1 MRILIVEDEVKIRR
15 GLAALIAKQTDNE
28 IVGEAKNGREGLEL
42 ILHVNPDLVIT
53 DVRMP
58 EMDGLEMLEALSER
72 QIKVHCVILSG
83 YSEFEYAK
91 KAIRYGVDDYLLKPL
106 APEDIIGLLNKI
118 RVKLE
123 QESKQQNDIVQRI
136 LRDRLFGTAQ
146 DTDVQAD
153 MAELNMEPDR
163 AYYLLAGYG
172 WDTLP
177 AERREWQ
184 SRILMSESRR
194 KYVDMHCCLFDEMR
208 ELVCILPEEA
218 ASAYQDEL
226 SWYIQRTEKKW
237 IWAGAVIPAFDRLH
251 ETMELL
257 HTLYLYSPGGAVIVT
272 EEDMANFSPEP
283 FVYPDDLEGKLRAAF
298 YHEDIRLLEQYL
310 AEFQNVMWKKPF
322 SPQQV
327 KDSYVRL
334 VHRMLHWI
342 EDAGKNTYEKLEP
355 LHYANKISRVYRR
368 EEMNRILEEILHEL
382 KCGMEHKEDI
392 SNYAIKKAIAYIR
405 MHYAENISLEEIA
418 DRLDITPEYLS
429 TLFNREVGINFSG
442 FLRDFRLSHAKRL
455 LKGTDK
461 KVYEI
466 AQEVGYP
473 DSKYFNR
480 VFKENV
486 GVSPRE
492 FRQI

>member
-28 IVGEAKNGREGLEL
+28 IVGEAKNGKEGLAL
-42 ILHVNPDLVIT
+42 ILRTNPDLVIT

-58 EMDGLEMLEALSER
+58 EMDGLEMLEALTER
-72 QIKVHCVILSG
+72 QLKIHCVILSG

-118 RVKLE
+118 HVKLA
-123 QESKQQNDIVQRI
+123 QESKQQSDIAQRI
-136 LRDRLFGTAQ
+136 LWNRLYGVSQ
-146 DTDVQAD
+146 DGDVSAD
-153 MAELNMEPDR
+153 MAELNMESNR
-163 AYYLLAGYG
+163 SYCLLSGYG

-177 AERREWQ
+177 AERREWLD
-184 SRILMSESRR
+184 RILMSESKRR
-194 KYVDMHCCLFDEMR
+194 YADMHCCLFDETR

-218 ASAYQDEL
+218 IPTYQSEL
-226 SWYIQRTEKKW
+226 SWYVRRTDKKW
-237 IWAGAVIPAFDRLH
+237 IWAMASIPAFDRLH
-251 ETMELL
+251 ETMELI
-257 HTLYLYSPGGAVIVT
+257 HTLYLYNQKESLIVT
-272 EEDMANFSPEP
+272 EADITDFPAESFI
-283 FVYPDDLEGKLRAAF
+283 YPDDLDGKLRAAL
-298 YHEDIRLLEQYL
+298 YREDIKLLEQYL
-310 AEFQNVMWKKPF
+310 AEFQSSLWKKPF
-322 SPQQV
+322 LPQQI
-327 KDSYVRL
+327 KDAYVRL

-355 LHYANKISRVYRR
+355 LHYANKISRVYTRR
-368 EEMNRILEEILHEL
+368 EMDCILEEILHEL
-382 KCGMEHKEDI
+382 KKEMEHKEDI
-392 SNYAIKKAIAYIR
+392 SNYAIKRAIAYIR

-418 DRLDITPEYLS
+418 DKLDITPEYLS

>member
-42 ILHVNPDLVIT
+42 VLRTNPDLVIT

-58 EMDGLEMLEALSER
+58 EMDGLEMIEALQE
-72 QIKVHCVILSG
+72 KGVKAHCVILSG

-106 APEDIIGLLNKI
+106 APEDILGLLDQMQEK
-118 RVKLE
+118 VE
-123 QESKQQNDIVQRI
+123 QESRQLSDTARRI
-136 LRDRLFGTAQ
+136 LLNRLSGTAQ
-146 DTDVQAD
+146 EGDAEAD
-153 MAELNMEPDR
+153 FAALKVKRDR

-172 WDTLP
+172 WDTMP
-177 AERREWQ
+177 AERREWME
-184 SRILMSESRR
+184 RVRMAESR
-194 KYVDMHCCLFDEMR
+194 KDYPDMHCCLFDETR
-208 ELVCILPEEA
+208 ELVCMMPGEA
-218 ASAYQDEL
+218 VEAFLKEIR
-226 SWYIQRTEKKW
+226 WYMERTGGKW
-237 IWAGAVIPAFDRLH
+237 AWALALVRDLNCLN
-251 ETMELL
+251 ETMRQIR
-257 HTLYLYSPGGAVIVT
+257 TMYLYSQRSGQVVREAELDGFQA
-272 EEDMANFSPEP
+272 EP
-283 FVYPDDLEGKLRAAF
+283 FSYPEELEGK
-298 YHEDIRLLEQYL
+298 IRIALYRENWDMFQQLT
-310 AEFQNVMWKKPF
+310 AEFQTYMGNEKFAPL
-322 SPQQV
+322 QV
-327 KDSYVRL
+327 REGYSRF
-334 VHRMLHWI
+334 VHRMLGWI

-355 LHYANKISRVYRR
+355 LHFANRIGNVYTR
-368 EEMNRILEEILHEL
+368 EEMNRILDEIVHEL
-382 KCGMEHKEDI
+382 KSGMEHRENI

-405 MHYAENISLEEIA
+405 IHYAENISLEEIA

-429 TLFNREVGINFSG
+429 SLFNREVGINFTV

-455 LKGTDK
+455 LKGTNK

-486 GVSPRE
+486 GISPRE
-492 FRQI
+492 FRQA

>member
-28 IVGEAKNGREGLEL
+28 IVGEAKNGKEGLSL
-42 ILHVNPDLVIT
+42 ILRTNPDLVIT

-58 EMDGLEMLEALSER
+58 EMDGLEMLEALRER
-72 QIKVHCVILSG
+72 QIKIHCVILSG

-118 RVKLE
+118 RVKLV
-123 QESKQQNDIVQRI
+123 QENKQQSDIAQRI
-136 LRDRLFGTAQ
+136 LGNRLHGTAQ
-146 DTDVQAD
+146 DKDLPED
-153 MAELNMEPDR
+153 MAELNMESDR
-163 AYYLLAGYG
+163 SYYLLSGYG

-177 AERREWQ
+177 DERREWLN
-184 SRILMSESRR
+184 RILASEVSR
-194 KYVDMHCCLFDEMR
+194 KYTDMHCCLFDETR

-218 ASAYQDEL
+218 VSAYHNEL
-226 SWYIQRTEKKW
+226 SWYIQRTDKKW
-237 IWAGAVIPAFDRLH
+237 IWAEAAIPAFSRLH
-251 ETMELL
+251 ETMELI
-257 HTLYLYSPGGAVIVT
+257 HTLYLYSQKGGTIVT
-272 EEDMANFSPEP
+272 EADMVDFTPEP
-283 FVYPDDLEGKLRAAF
+283 FSYPDDLEGKLRAAL
-298 YHEDIRLLEQYL
+298 YREDVRLLEQYL
-310 AEFQNVMWKKPF
+310 EEFQNGMWQKQF
-322 SPQQV
+322 SPQQI

-355 LHYANKISRVYRR
+355 LHYANKISHVYTR
-368 EEMNRILEEILHEL
+368 EEMNRILDEILHEL
-382 KCGMEHKEDI
+382 KNGMEHKEDI
-392 SNYAIKKAIAYIR
+392 SNYAIKRAIAYIR

-492 FRQI
+492 YRQI

>member
-15 GLAALIAKQTDNE
+15 GLAALIARQTDNE
-28 IVGEAKNGREGLEL
+28 IVGEAKNGKEGLEL
-42 ILHVNPDLVIT
+42 IQQTNPDLVIT

-106 APEDIIGLLNKI
+106 APEDIIGLLHKI
-118 RVKLE
+118 RVKLA
-123 QESKQQNDIVQRI
+123 QESKQQSDIAQRI
-136 LRDRLFGTAQ
+136 LWNRLYGEAQ
-146 DTDVQAD
+146 DADVQTD
-153 MAELNMEPDR
+153 MRELNMEPECS
-163 AYYLLAGYG
+163 YYLLSGYG

-184 SRILMSESRR
+184 NRILMSESLR
-194 KYVDMHCCLFDEMR
+194 KYADMHCCLFDETR

-218 ASAYQDEL
+218 VPAYCSEL
-226 SWYIQRTEKKW
+226 SWYLQRTEKKW
-237 IWAGAVIPAFDRLH
+237 IWARAAIPAFGRLH
-251 ETMELL
+251 ETMELI
-257 HTLYLYSPGGAVIVT
+257 HTLYLYAQKGSTIVT
-272 EEDMANFSPEP
+272 EADMADFSPEP
-283 FVYPDDLEGKLRAAF
+283 FSYPDDLEGKLRAAL
-298 YHEDIRLLEQYL
+298 YHEDIRLLEQYF
-310 AEFQNVMWKKPF
+310 ADFQDAMWKKAFP
-322 SPQQV
+322 PQQV

-368 EEMNRILEEILHEL
+368 EEMDRILEEILHEL
-382 KCGMEHKEDI
+382 KNGMEHKEDI

>member
-42 ILHVNPDLVIT
+42 ICHTNPDLVIT

-58 EMDGLEMLEALSER
+58 EMDGLEMLEELSER

-118 RVKLE
+118 RERLA
-123 QESKQQNDIVQRI
+123 QESRQQNDTAQRI
-136 LRDRLFGTAQ
+136 LQNRLYGTAQ
-146 DTDVQAD
+146 DADVRTD

-163 AYYLLAGYG
+163 PYYLLSGYG
-172 WDTLP
+172 WNTLP
-177 AERREWQ
+177 DERREWQ
-184 SRILMSESRR
+184 KRILMSESLR
-194 KYVDMHCCLFDEMR
+194 KYADMHCCLFDETR
-208 ELVCILPEEA
+208 ELVCIMPKEA
-218 ASAYQDEL
+218 VSVYRSEL

-237 IWAGAVIPAFDRLH
+237 IWAGADIRAFDCLS
-251 ETMELL
+251 ETMELI
-257 HTLYLYSPGGAVIVT
+257 HTLYLYGQKGSTIVT
-272 EEDMANFSPEP
+272 EADKEAFLAEP
-283 FVYPDDLEGKLRAAF
+283 FFYPEDLEGKLRAAL
-298 YHEDIRLLEQYL
+298 YHEDIRLVEQYIV
-310 AEFQNVMWKKPF
+310 EFQDAMWKKPF
-322 SPQQV
+322 LPQQV
-327 KDSYVRL
+327 KDGYVRL

-355 LHYANKISRVYRR
+355 LRYANKISHVYRR
-368 EEMNRILEEILHEL
+368 EEMDRILEEILHEL
-382 KCGMEHKEDI
+382 KNGMEHKEDI

-405 MHYAENISLEEIA
+405 MHYAENILLEEIA

-492 FRQI
+492 FRQM